1 MEPTTLKFSIEAV
14 SGSSVQGDLRFEDG
28 DKAPAAAPAA
38 APVPAAAPAPQFG
51 GLTQAEREAAWND
64 FRGLD
69 MAEAAGAWDTL
80 TALASP
86 AGPDHQERGLLIGQ
100 WEDGAAA
107 APSAAARAPRP
118 RMAPPPT
125 ATVPGFDRDSLLH
138 ALREPLLQLLL
149 FVLSLLLDLA
159 ALVLRWPYFDLP
171 FVGRPLDAASA
182 AAATLLAR
190 VVPGRFVAEGV
201 DACARPAAAR
211 LVLYEAQGDP
221 GCRRVREVHPAGRGV
236 ELCRRGEEEQ
246 L

>member
-14 SGSSVQGDLRFEDG
+14 SGSSVQADLRFEDD

-80 TALASP
+80 TALASA

-107 APSAAARAPRP
+107 APSAAAHAQAHDAAVGEHGELDVANGAVMRRREHVRAVRRQLRP
-118 RMAPPPT
+118 R
-125 ATVPGFDRDSLLH
+125 H
-138 ALREPLLQLLL
+138 QLRPLLRHHHQ
-149 FVLSLLLDLA
+149 
-159 ALVLRWPYFDLP
+159 
-171 FVGRPLDAASA
+171 
-182 AAATLLAR
+182 
-190 VVPGRFVAEGV
+190 
-201 DACARPAAAR
+201 
-211 LVLYEAQGDP
+211 
-221 GCRRVREVHPAGRGV
+221 
-236 ELCRRGEEEQ
+236 
-246 L
+246 